1 MAGEALEE
9 GHRTPTQAHPVR
21 TDPAS
26 RAFGWVPERAAER
39 EAAGLRRHL
48 QPREA
53 GDILLDLASND
64 YLGLARHP
72 AVVAAACAAASAWG
86 AGSTG
91 SRLVTGSTTLHAE
104 LEAALAEFAGW
115 PAGLVFSSGYL
126 ANLATITTLTGPESL
141 IISDAGNHASIID
154 ACRLSRARVVVTP
167 HRDPAAVE
175 SALASRAEPRAIIV
189 TDAVFSVDG
198 ELAPLVEL
206 HAIARRHGAGLVI
219 DDAHGL
225 GVIGAE
231 GRGAVHAAGLAGEPD
246 VVVTVTLSKSLGAQ
260 GGALLAA
267 GELVEQVI
275 DAGRAFIFDT
285 GLAPPAVG
293 AALAALDVLAASPA
307 LPSAV
312 RTRARDLAA
321 AATEVVGLPV
331 TSPDAA
337 VVSILIGTP
346 AAAVAAAA
354 ACLHVGVRVGCF
366 RPPSVPD
373 GTSRLRLTARADLS
387 DEDIAAARTALTAA
401 AAAARRSTAERA
413 AMSNPTR
420 VSAFR

>member
-1 MAGEALEE
+1 M
-9 GHRTPTQAHPVR
+9 AHPPQ
-21 TDPAS
+21 TGSALS
-26 RAFGWVPERAAER
+26 AFGWLSERAAER
-39 EAAGLRRHL
+39 EAAGLRRRL
-48 QPREA
+48 QPREPGEA
-53 GDILLDLASND
+53 PLDLASND

-72 AVVAAACAAASAWG
+72 EVVAGACAAASAWG

-91 SRLVTGSTTLHAE
+91 SRLVTGSTTLHTQ
-104 LEAALAEFAGW
+104 LEAALAEFSGW

-126 ANLATITTLTGPESL
+126 ANLATITALTGPGSL
-141 IISDAGNHASIID
+141 IVSDAGNHASIID

-175 SALASRAEPRAIIV
+175 SALASRTEPRAIVIS
-189 TDAVFSVDG
+189 DAVFSVDG
-198 ELAPLVEL
+198 ELAPLVDL

-246 VVVTVTLSKSLGAQ
+246 VAVTVTLSKSLGAQ

-267 GELVEQVI
+267 GELVEHVI

-285 GLAPPAVG
+285 GLSPAAAG
-293 AALAALDVLAASPA
+293 AALAALVVLAASPE
-307 LPSAV
+307 LPAAV
-312 RTRARDLAA
+312 RSRARDLATV
-321 AATEVVGLPV
+321 ATEVIDLPV

-337 VVSILIGTP
+337 VVSVLVGAP
-346 AAAVAAAA
+346 AAAVAATA
-354 ACLHVGVRVGCF
+354 ACLDTGVRVGCF

-373 GTSRLRLTARADLS
+373 GISRLRLTARADLS
-387 DEDIAAARTALTAA
+387 GEDISTARTALAA
-401 AAAARRSTAERA
+401 AAVAARRSGAEQA
-413 AMSNPTR
+413 VASSQ